1 MNEIGRG
8 KPTKTKMERL
18 KTTSYL
24 ASWNAQGNMTTKLDL
39 ETFNEDMKGRKI
51 NICAIQETRN
61 NKTIEIDIDG
71 NILIFFGVQ
80 ANGYGGLGFYISRAW
95 GDADITEAQAHMNQ
109 LRIQINE
116 PDELRRREA
125 EAQLKRI
132 MDARADRG
140 RAIQDANQEFTE
152 RNTANSNGTR
162 HAGGNGN

>member
-8 KPTKTKMERL
+8 KPTKTKTERL
-18 KTTSYL
+18 KITSYL
-24 ASWNAQGNMTTKLDL
+24 ASWNSQGNMTTKLDL

-109 LRIQINE
+109 LRIQ
-116 PDELRRREA
+116 L
-125 EAQLKRI
+125 
-132 MDARADRG
+132 DARADRG